1 MAAIYKQSEF
11 CKIPEISAESLIW
24 WFQILGGEICVWTLI
39 GANAKSLVWISEPA
53 CTMFG
58 NTQVVAHMTL
68 EQYEVLW
75 VYITYNGKTLHVCIY
90 LHVCVCVHVVSV
102 SVFSFSIKSQS
113 AQTKRKTEI
122 Y

>member
-1 MAAIYKQSEF
+1 
-11 CKIPEISAESLIW
+11 
-24 WFQILGGEICVWTLI
+24 
-39 GANAKSLVWISEPA
+39 
-53 CTMFG
+53 MFG
-58 NTQVVAHMTL
+58 NTQVVAQMTL
-68 EQYEVLW
+68 EQYKVLW

-90 LHVCVCVHVVSV
+90 LLIPARVCVHVVSV

>member
-1 MAAIYKQSEF
+1 
-11 CKIPEISAESLIW
+11 
-24 WFQILGGEICVWTLI
+24 
-39 GANAKSLVWISEPA
+39 
-53 CTMFG
+53 MFG

-75 VYITYNGKTLHVCIY
+75 VYITYNGKPLHVCIY
-90 LHVCVCVHVVSV
+90 LHIPARVCVHVVSV